1 MEIRKSSS
9 FVNPRDKK
17 PQKLSPWTVWN
28 WLKKPKHSFG
38 STFICSGFWVFR
50 KPSLHIFKLSST
62 TWRWEISLKNIGEDA
77 PAIVWLQ
84 LLTLQEDPHSAEGEG
99 VINRQ
104 GSLVWSGETSRIL
117 QSRHYKTTSLLLLL
131 SREKLLVPKD
141 VGWRSS
147 TPSHDSHSGCAAG
160 QAALYPAQR
169 RHAVRLPVQHQ
180 LKTPD
185 HSFPE
190 CLCLLGQTC
199 GDTCSGSKDARRWS
213 VPSWS

>member
-28 WLKKPKHSFG
+28 WLKKTKHSFG

-84 LLTLQEDPHSAEGEG
+84 LLTLQEDPHSAEGE
-99 VINRQ
+99 INRQ

-131 SREKLLVPKD
+131 LSREKLLVSKE

-147 TPSHDSHSGCAAG
+147 APSDDSHCGCAAG

-180 LKTPD
+180 LKTPG
-185 HSFPE
+185 HSFPQ
-190 CLCLLGQTC
+190 CLASAKTDLRRHLLWP
-199 GDTCSGSKDARRWS
+199 KDARRWS